1 MGITWV
7 VRGWEASIQRSLN
20 GYKSR
25 TVPAARTRLHISFSA
40 VAVFWS
46 VPAGRS
52 AVNTF
57 SNLI

>member
-1 MGITWV
+1 M
-7 VRGWEASIQRSLN
+7 
-20 GYKSR
+20 SR
-25 TVPAARTRLHISFSA
+25 IVPTTRTRLHISFSA